1 MAKKILIIDDDRE
14 LTANLAQVLKSNQY
28 ETAEAYGSSD
38 GLKKLLSEKPDLI
51 ILDVMMESDTA
62 GFEMAFQIRDKRETS
77 RYKDFKNIPIIIMT
91 AINQTT
97 NNRFSLNDEQ
107 SFLPRVS
114 DFLTKPVKIEKLLE
128 KIKKYI

>member
-1 MAKKILIIDDDRE
+1 MAKKILIIDDDKE
-14 LTANLAQVLKSNQY
+14 LTTSLAQVLKANQY
-28 ETAEAYGSSD
+28 DVAEAYGSAE

-77 RYKDFKNIPIIIMT
+77 RFKAFKNIPIIIMT

-97 NNRFSLNDEQ
+97 NNRFSLNDEE
-107 SFLPRVS
+107 SFLPRVN
-114 DFLTKPVKIEKLLE
+114 DFLTKPVKIDKLLE
-128 KIKKYI
+128 KIKKYV